1 MKDNKIKPSI
11 LPGFMELLPSE
22 QVIFEDIVKK
32 IRKVYGMKL
41 IFCIDDK
48 SGMMFFEKRQSQDQ
62 NLREWILNYAQGS
75 KLWMSPYSAKQF
87 GNNASVLADDD
98 YMVKAEENDVCFI
111 EDGSYS
117 TDNANE
123 IVLCKWNRHYPAD
136 KFFDTDLK
144 ASGFKKVKTEDI
156 AGTSHEKITI
166 ETYRR

>member
-1 MKDNKIKPSI
+1 
-11 LPGFMELLPSE
+11 
-22 QVIFEDIVKK
+22 
-32 IRKVYGMKL
+32 MKL

-48 SGMMFFEKRQSQDQ
+48 SGMMFFGKRQSQDQ

-98 YMVKAEENDVCFI
+98 YMGKAEENDVCFI
-111 EDGSYS
+111 EDGSFS

-144 ASGFKKVKTEDI
+144 ASGLDRKSVV
-156 AGTSHEKITI
+156 
-166 ETYRR
+166 

>member
-1 MKDNKIKPSI
+1 
-11 LPGFMELLPSE
+11 
-22 QVIFEDIVKK
+22 
-32 IRKVYGMKL
+32 MKL

-48 SGMMFFEKRQSQDQ
+48 SGMMFFGKRQSQDQ

-75 KLWMSPYSAKQF
+75 KLWMSLYSAKQF
-87 GNNASVLADDD
+87 GNNASVSADGD
-98 YMVKAEENDVCFI
+98 YMSKAEENDACFI
-111 EDGSYS
+111 EDGSYL

-136 KFFDTDLK
+136 KFFDIDLK
-144 ASGFKKVKTEDI
+144 ALGFKKVKTEDI

>member
-1 MKDNKIKPSI
+1 M
-11 LPGFMELLPSE
+11 
-22 QVIFEDIVKK
+22 
-32 IRKVYGMKL
+32 RL

-48 SGMMFFEKRQSQDQ
+48 RGMMFFGKRQSSDK
-62 NLREWILNYAQGS
+62 NLREWIINYAQGS
-75 KLWMSPYSAKQF
+75 RLWMSRYTARQFENSAYV
-87 GNNASVLADDD
+87 SADDD
-98 YMVKAEENDVCFI
+98 YMGKAGENDVCFI

-136 KFFDTDLK
+136 KFFNTDLK
-144 ASGFKKVKTEDI
+144 AAGFKRVKSEDI

>member
-1 MKDNKIKPSI
+1 MR
-11 LPGFMELLPSE
+11 E
-22 QVIFEDIVKK
+22 
-32 IRKVYGMKL
+32 VYGMKL

-48 SGMMFFEKRQSQDQ
+48 SGMMFFGKRQSQDQ

-87 GNNASVLADDD
+87 ENNASVLADDD
-98 YMVKAEENDVCFI
+98 YMGKAEENDACFI

-136 KFFDTDLK
+136 KFFDIDLK
-144 ASGFKKVKTEDI
+144 ALGFKKVKTEDI

>member
-1 MKDNKIKPSI
+1 
-11 LPGFMELLPSE
+11 
-22 QVIFEDIVKK
+22 
-32 IRKVYGMKL
+32 MKL

-48 SGMMFFEKRQSQDQ
+48 SGMMFFGKRQSQDQ

-98 YMVKAEENDVCFI
+98 YMGKAEENDVCFI
-111 EDGSYS
+111 EDGSFS

-144 ASGFKKVKTEDI
+144 PRASRR
-156 AGTSHEKITI
+156 SRRKISP
-166 ETYRR
+166 EPHMRR

>member
-1 MKDNKIKPSI
+1 MR
-11 LPGFMELLPSE
+11 E
-22 QVIFEDIVKK
+22 
-32 IRKVYGMKL
+32 VYGMKL

-48 SGMMFFEKRQSQDQ
+48 SGMMFFGKRQSQDQ

-87 GNNASVLADDD
+87 GNNASVLADD
-98 YMVKAEENDVCFI
+98 VCFI

-117 TDNANE
+117 TDSANE

-144 ASGFKKVKTEDI
+144 ALGFKKVKTEDI

>member
-1 MKDNKIKPSI
+1 MR
-11 LPGFMELLPSE
+11 E
-22 QVIFEDIVKK
+22 
-32 IRKVYGMKL
+32 VYGMKL

-48 SGMMFFEKRQSQDQ
+48 SGMMFFGKRQSQDQ

-87 GNNASVLADDD
+87 GNNASVSADDD
-98 YMVKAEENDVCFI
+98 YMSKAEENDVCLI

-123 IVLCKWNRHYPAD
+123 IVLGKWNRHYPAD

-144 ASGFKKVKTEDI
+144 AFGFKKVNTEDI